1 MGRTSKLVTM
11 RTVSWAL
18 PLVLATVASAAN
30 APKVQ
35 VSVFEESLCPACIG
49 FFTFNPKGVWGAYK
63 AVGDIMDLTM
73 VYWGNAQG
81 NASNPTR
88 QHGPVECMGNRILEC
103 SLNLFNDTAVSLPY
117 VECIDDTFVQTF
129 PAGLPPGT
137 VNASF
142 MMSTAQQCANR
153 LGLDWSLIDACRTGP
168 QGTKF
173 IQAAK
178 DATPDHDAVPFSVIN
193 GVKSIPPP
201 QDLIAYVCEQYTGT
215 DKPAACSS
223 GAHKDFVSTYGSR
236 CVKEEY

>member
-81 NASNPTR
+81 DASNPTC
-88 QHGPVECMGNRILEC
+88 QH
-103 SLNLFNDTAVSLPY
+103 DTAVSLPY

-137 VNASF
+137 
-142 MMSTAQQCANR
+142 
-153 LGLDWSLIDACRTGP
+153 
-168 QGTKF
+168 
-173 IQAAK
+173 
-178 DATPDHDAVPFSVIN
+178 
-193 GVKSIPPP
+193 
-201 QDLIAYVCEQYTGT
+201 
-215 DKPAACSS
+215 
-223 GAHKDFVSTYGSR
+223 
-236 CVKEEY
+236 